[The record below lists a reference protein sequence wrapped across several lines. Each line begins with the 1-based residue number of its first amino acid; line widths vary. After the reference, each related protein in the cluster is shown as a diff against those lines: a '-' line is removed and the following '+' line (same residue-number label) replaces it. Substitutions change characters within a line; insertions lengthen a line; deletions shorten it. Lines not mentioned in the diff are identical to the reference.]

1 MHVYASQCY
10 DLLSKNLNRPF
21 SHLASL
27 IQNWRRGTVW
37 PRQLDP
43 LCDPETPGSYFPCA
57 LQTHPMENTSKNS
70 KLWSYF
76 QLGSFPM
83 DCQYLLLASAAVFAL
98 SQYLTAAMS
107 LLILNHQSQYS
118 RMKSPTFETFTPSTK
133 AISSTI
139 SKLIP
144 LCICKS
150 PLLPSRIWAKHFQA
164 ENKAFSGNVFFD
176 IFETLW
182 RRLSHCVFTGA
193 PSFHGCL
200 KFSWM
205 PQVFMDAPI
214 RQM

>member
-1 MHVYASQCY
+1 M
-10 DLLSKNLNRPF
+10 LWPF
-21 SHLASL
+21 IQKPQL
-27 IQNWRRGTVW
+27 IIFPSCVIDPKLEEGHSVTQAARSPLWSRD
-37 PRQLDP
+37 PRIL
-43 LCDPETPGSYFPCA
+43 FPVRA
-57 LQTHPMENTSKNS
+57 TNPPDGKYLKNS

-98 SQYLTAAMS
+98 SQYYLTAMS

-118 RMKSPTFETFTPSTK
+118 RMKSPTFETFTPCTK

-182 RRLSHCVFTGA
+182 HC
-193 PSFHGCL
+193 C
-200 KFSWM
+200 
-205 PQVFMDAPI
+205 
-214 RQM
+214 